1 MPLIFIIDSTMSFS
15 PVSMRPGGFYID
27 FTFSPTTASTS
38 PAILSRSAKQS
49 IWSLSRRGYGP
60 SEIADIFDGTT
71 AVGSAD
77 MLETLAGHSTVFRL
91 QGLIGIPLQTLV
103 SLLFLWQVRFREG
116 QPDDT
121 PHIVIIEEAHTLAG
135 KESRQDIGQGVPSRM
150 FRTARKRHISLVLCD
165 QVPSELPPAI
175 PGNLGCRIVMRLAN
189 ARCVWSI
196 QNSMGLDR
204 RQAETVTSLKP
215 RHAVMHYT
223 PYPMP
228 FEIETPELSF
238 PDPPEKSKLRRQ
250 SRLLLSRTS
259 CHTHQPQGDT
269 MLPGRPKKL
278 RLPA

>member
-1 MPLIFIIDSTMSFS
+1 
-15 PVSMRPGGFYID
+15 
-27 FTFSPTTASTS
+27 
-38 PAILSRSAKQS
+38 
-49 IWSLSRRGYGP
+49 
-60 SEIADIFDGTT
+60 
-71 AVGSAD
+71 
-77 MLETLAGHSTVFRL
+77 
-91 QGLIGIPLQTLV
+91 V

-165 QVPSELPPAI
+165 QVPSELPPTI

-189 ARCVWSI
+189 ACCVWPI

-204 RQAETVTSLKP
+204 RQAEAVTALKP

-238 PDPPEKSKLRRQ
+238 PDPPEKSKLLRQ
-250 SRLLLSRTS
+250 SQLLLSRTS